1 MAAVSFSRVVE
12 RIRDINRPR
21 HIEDSVALRA
31 SVALLTAYAIAVLAA
46 LDLMSAGS
54 ALAAAGTSLFASFL
68 AYRWRRRNR
77 GAVKIALTLG
87 LLGVL
92 ALYVIQ
98 VRVSFLDTRQPLIM
112 LLVGVLLLHCFDM
125 PERKD
130 LLFSILAS
138 VMLVAVTST
147 FAQAS
152 SFFGL
157 MAPAL
162 AMTAFAFYLD
172 GMSREGVNVDTLVRA
187 RAPRVI
193 RAFVAL
199 FVGVAVVGGLV
210 FTVIP
215 RPRGAFYSGLQSE
228 MNRAVRPLAD
238 FRGEQ
243 VNPFYARA
251 GGAFPKVTGGSYFG
265 AAPELDLNVRG
276 TLSDRVIYLVKST
289 APAYYRIAVFTKY
302 DGRRWRQTN
311 LDPAQEQVF
320 EQGQAVRQ
328 RDAVFAGYPARNEL
342 TIFTVRREVSNAIP
356 SPWRPSFVY
365 LPFQQYW
372 IDTAQVMRAPFVI
385 PKDTVF
391 TIESS
396 HFVDTEDAI
405 RQARARFG
413 SLEPR
418 GTSVSPVYLEVPK
431 TIPERVRSLARRIT
445 RGMDDPWQK
454 AEAIR
459 AYLARHYRYDLSI
472 PYFPP
477 DRDAIDYFLFEQKA
491 GFCEHFASAFVILAR
506 ASGVPARLVTGYAEG
521 EFNPLTGNY
530 EIRESD
536 GHAWAEVFLYGVG
549 WVEVEPTPG
558 FESPSSVRSRSQNE
572 ELVRTLRAYLQKTG
586 IVESVKRFA
595 RAADAIAARVRTP
608 LGIALAAACAA
619 LAIYLV
625 ALGLRAL
632 ARARARGPVRDLLR
646 VLARRGY
653 RRKPSETM
661 REFFARTPFDAD
673 ARQFLSAY
681 EAWAYGGRRADTD
694 VALLASALAQ
704 RVKESARA
712 SRQ

>member
-1 MAAVSFSRVVE
+1 
-12 RIRDINRPR
+12 
-21 HIEDSVALRA
+21 
-31 SVALLTAYAIAVLAA
+31 VALLTAYAIAVLAA
-46 LDLMSAGS
+46 LDLMSAGY
-54 ALAAAGTSLFASFL
+54 ALAAAGTSLFASYF
-68 AYRWRRRNR
+68 AYQWRRRNR
-77 GAVKIALTLG
+77 GLVKIALTLG

-92 ALYVIQ
+92 TLYVIQ
-98 VRVSFLDTRQPLIM
+98 VRVSFLDTRHPLIM
-112 LLVGVLLLHCFDM
+112 LLVGVILLHCFDM

-130 LLFSILAS
+130 LLFSILAG
-138 VMLVAVTST
+138 VMLIAVAST
-147 FAQAS
+147 FAQTS

-162 AMTAFAFYLD
+162 TMTALALYLD
-172 GMSREGVNVDTLVRA
+172 GMSREGVIVDTIVRA
-187 RAPRVI
+187 RAPHLI
-193 RAFVAL
+193 RAFVVL
-199 FVGVAVVGGLV
+199 FIGIVIAGGLV
-210 FTVIP
+210 FAIIP
-215 RPRGAFYSGLQSE
+215 RPRGAFYSGLPRE
-228 MNRAVRPLAD
+228 MNSTVRPLAD

-243 VNPFYARA
+243 VNPYYARA
-251 GGAFPKVTGGSYFG
+251 SGAFPKVSGGSYFG
-265 AAPELDLNVRG
+265 AVQELDLNVRG
-276 TLSDRVIYLVKST
+276 KLSDRVIYLVKST

-302 DGRRWRQTN
+302 DGRRWRQAN
-311 LDPAQEQVF
+311 LDPTQEQVF

-328 RDAVFAGYPARNEL
+328 RDAVFVGYPARNEL
-342 TIFTVRREVSNAIP
+342 TIFNVRREVSNAIP
-356 SPWRPSFVY
+356 SPWRPLFVY

-372 IDTAQVMRAPFVI
+372 IDSAQVMRAPFVI

-396 HFVDTEDAI
+396 HFVDVEDAI

-418 GTSVSPVYLEVPK
+418 GASVLPVYLEVPK
-431 TIPERVRSLARRIT
+431 TVPERVRSLARRIT
-445 RGMDDPWQK
+445 EGIDDPWQK

-459 AYLARHYRYDLSI
+459 AYLVRHYRYDLSI
-472 PYFPP
+472 PYFPL
-477 DRDAIDYFLFEQKA
+477 DHDAIDYFLFEQKA

-572 ELVRTLRAYLQKTG
+572 ELVRTFLAYLQRTG
-586 IVESVKRFA
+586 IVESVKHLA
-595 RAADAIAARVRTP
+595 RAAGAVAARVRTP
-608 LGIALAAACAA
+608 LSIALGATFAA

-632 ARARARGPVRDLLR
+632 ARSRARRPVSDLLKA
-646 VLARRGY
+646 LARRGY
-653 RRKPSETM
+653 TRKPSETM
-661 REFFARTPFDAD
+661 REFFARTPFGAD
-673 ARQFLSAY
+673 AELFLYVY
-681 EAWAYGGRRADTD
+681 EAWAYGGRRTDSD

-704 RVKESARA
+704 RVQEGERA
-712 SRQ
+712 PGQ